1 VKQGETEQ
9 QDSGSRDL
17 PETHPDYPDLRQIHD
32 DLIKAALSR
41 ELFEEKLRSFFR
53 SAIDEVIDTAR
64 TGRFFF
70 DELEKTEKTYL
81 GTKFEIL
88 LRDWL
93 QLPKGIKLDLL
104 IGERE
109 VDVKSTTG
117 GGSGWMIPP
126 EALDQFCILLRVNE
140 TKAKCAIGIVRCRE
154 CYLNSGAN
162 RDAKKTFS
170 KSGTENIWW
179 LVSNFDYTPNFWT
192 LIDDNLR
199 NAIMTSGAGT
209 KRLAVLF
216 ENCLGMPIS
225 RVQVQAIAAQDDFM
239 KRIRKNGG
247 ARDILSP
254 KGIAILYSETDREL
268 MNQLGLTFGFREFMS
283 YKPKNSVEEKMLRAA
298 GKID

>member
-1 VKQGETEQ
+1 MGLFA
-9 QDSGSRDL
+9 DSGHCALPADHQDYADLLALERDL
-17 PETHPDYPDLRQIHD
+17 LNAIGG
-32 DLIKAALSR
+32 KA
-41 ELFEEKLRSFFR
+41 LFEEKLRSFFR

-70 DELEKTEKTYL
+70 NDLEKTEKTYL

-93 QLPKGIKLDLL
+93 QVPRGVLLDLL

-140 TKAKCAIGIVRCRE
+140 SLAKCAVGIARARPA
-154 CYLNSGAN
+154 YLRAGEN
-162 RDAKKTFS
+162 RDAKTSFS
-170 KSGTENIWW
+170 AAGTRNIWW
-179 LVSNFDYTPNFWT
+179 LVSDFDYSPNFWSRISADIRH
-192 LIDDNLR
+192 LIMN
-199 NAIMTSGAGT
+199 SGKGA
-209 KRLAVLF
+209 KRLATLF
-216 ENCLGMPIS
+216 EHCQGMPVS
-225 RVQVQAIAAQDDFM
+225 RVQVAAIAAQDDFM
-239 KRIRKNGG
+239 KRLRKNGG

-254 KGIAILYSETDREL
+254 KGIAILYSETDRGL
-268 MNQLGLTFGFREFMS
+268 MHDLGLSVGYREFMS
-283 YKPKNSVEEKMLRAA
+283 HQARDQAELNLLRAA

>member
-1 VKQGETEQ
+1 VNLFA
-9 QDSGSRDL
+9 DSGYRAL
-17 PETHPDYPDLRQIHD
+17 PADHQDYD
-32 DLIKAALSR
+32 DLAALELDLLNAVGGR

-70 DELEKTEKTYL
+70 KDLEKTEKTYL

-93 QLPKGIKLDLL
+93 QVPRGVMLDLL

-140 TKAKCAIGIVRCRE
+140 GLAKCAVGIAKARPA
-154 CYLNSGAN
+154 YLRSGEN
-162 RDAKKTFS
+162 RDAKTSFS
-170 KSGTENIWW
+170 AAGTRNIWW
-179 LVSNFDYTPNFWT
+179 LVSDFNYTPNFWSC
-192 LIDDNLR
+192 IGDDLR
-199 NAIMTSGAGT
+199 HKIMKSGKGT
-209 KRLAVLF
+209 KRLAALF
-216 ENCLGMPIS
+216 EYCLGMPVS
-225 RVQVQAIAAQDDFM
+225 RVQVASIAAQDDFM
-239 KRIRKNGG
+239 KRLRKNGG
-247 ARDILSP
+247 ARDILAP
-254 KGIAILYSETDREL
+254 KGIAILYSETDRDL
-268 MNQLGLTFGFREFMS
+268 MRQLGLSFGYREFLSHRPRDETEATVM
-283 YKPKNSVEEKMLRAA
+283 RAA